1 MAQATVKTEQIADG
15 AITAA
20 KIADGAIVAAELAS
34 NSVTTAK
41 IADDAVTSAKLDTNI
56 AIAGTLDVAGAVVFN
71 EGSADVDFRVESNG
85 NANMLFVDGGNDRV
99 GIGHSAPLFPLH
111 KKTTTGY
118 IMSETT
124 DSSASA
130 GYRLKADA
138 SADFTLFTTQ
148 GTNQFAIYDNANTAE
163 RLRID
168 SSGNVGI
175 GANTSPVASASAYN
189 TAALHLHQS
198 QSGSYGS
205 QIHLTNAA
213 TGAAAGDGS
222 FISQWSDQSLY
233 ITNQENANIIF
244 SANGSERARIGSSGV
259 VHIGT
264 TSDLGKLSVSNSATD
279 EVVAGIQASS
289 SSYANTILKVQCPRV
304 TDDTYNMIKAE
315 MTGHSTRFVVTDN
328 GDVENVNNSYNGIS
342 DQRLKT
348 NIADASSQWDDIK
361 ALKVRKFKMGMQPD
375 DGFKIGVISQEL
387 EASGMNGLVKESD
400 ADEYQIAY
408 NSDLGTLYTS
418 SDSETQGDDATK
430 KVGDVKTAEKVK
442 RVKYSVLYMKAI
454 KALQEAMTRIETLEA
469 KVKTLED
476 A

>member
-233 ITNQENANIIF
+233 ITNQENANIAF
-244 SANGSERARIGSSGV
+244 SANGSERMRIRASGDVAIGSAGYDGQRLAINSGTGDNV
-259 VHIGT
+259 LYGESTDANCFASFRDNSSSANITFGAIGNSHVFRKDSTEYMRIDANGHITAPHQSAFEATKSADQSNIAVSGNVGINFDNEIFDQNADYNT
-264 TSDLGKLSVSNSATD
+264 NGNFTAPVTGRYQLNMSLTFQDYPSNAAYLYGGIITSNRTYYLALNPTGA
-279 EVVAGIQASS
+279 ASS
-289 SSYANTILKVQCPRV
+289 NYECATGSILADMDAGDTAYVFVLQGGGSANTDVLQ
-304 TDDTYNMIKAE
+304 
-315 MTGHSTRFVVTDN
+315 HSWF
-328 GDVENVNNSYNGIS
+328 S
-342 DQRLKT
+342 
-348 NIADASSQWDDIK
+348 
-361 ALKVRKFKMGMQPD
+361 
-375 DGFKIGVISQEL
+375 GF
-387 EASGMNGLVKESD
+387 LVC
-400 ADEYQIAY
+400 
-408 NSDLGTLYTS
+408 
-418 SDSETQGDDATK
+418 
-430 KVGDVKTAEKVK
+430 
-442 RVKYSVLYMKAI
+442 
-454 KALQEAMTRIETLEA
+454 
-469 KVKTLED
+469 
-476 A
+476 

>member
-148 GTNQFAIYDNANTAE
+148 GTNQFAIINISLKICFL
-163 RLRID
+163 LR
-168 SSGNVGI
+168 
-175 GANTSPVASASAYN
+175 
-189 TAALHLHQS
+189 
-198 QSGSYGS
+198 
-205 QIHLTNAA
+205 
-213 TGAAAGDGS
+213 
-222 FISQWSDQSLY
+222 WK
-233 ITNQENANIIF
+233 
-244 SANGSERARIGSSGV
+244 
-259 VHIGT
+259 
-264 TSDLGKLSVSNSATD
+264 DL
-279 EVVAGIQASS
+279 SS
-289 SSYANTILKVQCPRV
+289 S
-304 TDDTYNMIKAE
+304 
-315 MTGHSTRFVVTDN
+315 
-328 GDVENVNNSYNGIS
+328 
-342 DQRLKT
+342 
-348 NIADASSQWDDIK
+348 
-361 ALKVRKFKMGMQPD
+361 
-375 DGFKIGVISQEL
+375 
-387 EASGMNGLVKESD
+387 
-400 ADEYQIAY
+400 
-408 NSDLGTLYTS
+408 
-418 SDSETQGDDATK
+418 
-430 KVGDVKTAEKVK
+430 
-442 RVKYSVLYMKAI
+442 
-454 KALQEAMTRIETLEA
+454 
-469 KVKTLED
+469 
-476 A
+476 